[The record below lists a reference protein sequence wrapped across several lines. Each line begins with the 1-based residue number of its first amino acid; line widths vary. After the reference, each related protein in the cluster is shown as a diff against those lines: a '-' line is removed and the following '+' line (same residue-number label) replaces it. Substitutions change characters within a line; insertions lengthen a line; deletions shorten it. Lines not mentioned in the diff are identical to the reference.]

1 MFSINIYHHGKT
13 LLLFS
18 LPSTKHLCLPSNV
31 LYWVTDDAGNDFFFY
46 LHSNIFIN
54 AQNSDSPM
62 LYLKIPAVVKVF

>member
-1 MFSINIYHHGKT
+1 MQAMI
-13 LLLFS
+13 
-18 LPSTKHLCLPSNV
+18 
-31 LYWVTDDAGNDFFFY
+31 FFFY